1 MDKKEKALLDYMYG
15 QAQNLIDYMR
25 RNGFE
30 EKNCWI
36 SVKPH
41 VGGYN
46 DAIHCDVFKIEGGKR
61 IALEKRASNFVDAA
75 EYEELV
81 LGDDNENAYGR

>member
-1 MDKKEKALLDYMYG
+1 MLDYMYG

-36 SVKPH
+36 SVIPH
-41 VGGYN
+41 VGDY
-46 DAIHCDVFKIEGGKR
+46 DAIHCNVFKTADGKR
-61 IALEKRASNFVDAA
+61 ITLEKRASNFVDAA

-81 LGDDNENAYGR
+81 LGDDNENANGI

>member
-25 RNGFE
+25 RSGFE

-36 SVKPH
+36 SVIPH
-41 VGGYN
+41 VGGY
-46 DAIHCDVFKIEGGKR
+46 DAIHCNVFKTADGKR
-61 IALEKRASNFVDAA
+61 IALEKRASNCVDAA

-81 LGDDNENAYGR
+81 LGDDNENADRL

>member
-30 EKNCWI
+30 GKNCWI
-36 SVKPH
+36 SAIPH

-46 DAIHCDVFKIEGGKR
+46 DAIHCDVFKTANGKR
-61 IALEKRASNFVDAA
+61 IVLEKRASNFVDAA

-81 LGDDNENAYGR
+81 LGDDNENANGI